1 MSSVSKSSRFS
12 SKSQII
18 IDAQDKTIAEQGGQ
32 ISEMA
37 REMEAMKQMLVKAG
51 LNLSTQFWSRDLNI
65 CPYYYS
71 CSTTKAFSL
80 DNYDNDKL
88 PAYAGNLG
96 KAKAW

>member
-1 MSSVSKSSRFS
+1 MESTNFFPFLAYTNTVKMSSVSKSSRFS

-51 LNLSTQFWSRDLNI
+51 LDLSTQF
-65 CPYYYS
+65 
-71 CSTTKAFSL
+71 
-80 DNYDNDKL
+80 
-88 PAYAGNLG
+88 
-96 KAKAW
+96 